1 MTVDAPKP
9 VEWIGSS
16 RADLKAL
23 PEDVRDAMGHALYQ
37 AQVGSDT
44 GMSSRCAV
52 WAAMSWR

>member
-1 MTVDAPKP
+1 MDAPKP
-9 VEWIGSS
+9 VEWMGSS

-23 PEDVRDAMGHALYQ
+23 PEDVRNAMGHALYQ